1 MQTKFDELLDF
12 PCNLNFK
19 IMGVASENLTDDV
32 LAVIQQHAPGDYKP
46 QQRPSSKGNYVSLSV
61 SVIVTSKEHIEL
73 LYREISALEDV
84 RYVL

>member
-19 IMGVASENLTDDV
+19 IMGVASDNLTDDV